1 MKKIIALLLASVM
14 ILALVGC
21 GSSSRE
27 VVQLTFATQDA
38 EAILAAAGILLPD
51 AEDTAVSGTT
61 VKWFAWYDDLQN
73 YSEDEIINSGYWTFQ
88 EKYGCSVQWVECTWD
103 TRYDELANLILASN
117 APDFYPGD
125 NEIFPNSCIKGIF
138 VPVDDYIDYDD
149 PLWAD
154 EKEYAYTYFSIKDR
168 PYIIVYD
175 NTFGNVCAYNRRV
188 MEEFGF
194 DDPAELYYND
204 EWTWD
209 VFYDMCLE
217 FTDAD
222 EDRYALD
229 GFWYGQGLM
238 HSCGE
243 TIVVYNTETMQFE
256 DNSDSAAI
264 ERAATLLY
272 DLSKNGCIYPRWN
285 NTNWNTRNDSTT
297 GAGIKE
303 GLCLF
308 YIGGTWMF
316 TDTVETVEA
325 VWGDMS
331 EGELMFVPL
340 PRDDDGNGYYYTES
354 ASSGY
359 CIVQGA
365 SNPEGVAL
373 LASCMRFK
381 VLDPTVVS
389 IDRLQL
395 ENTYL
400 WTQDMLEMY
409 DECYALATSNDNV
422 LVVYGAGYGTKLESV
437 VSTYEGIADSSDAM
451 TWAQIKESYDEQLAY
466 YIDQL
471 NNQVAAYDPYSLDE
485 DYES

>member
-1 MKKIIALLLASVM
+1 MKKIFALLLAGTL
-14 ILALVGC
+14 ILGLVGC
-21 GSSSRE
+21 GGSSRE

-38 EAILAAAGILLPD
+38 EAILNAAGVYLPD
-51 AEDTAVSGTT
+51 AEETAAAGTV
-61 VKWFAWYDDLQN
+61 VKWFAWYDGMQN
-73 YSEDEIINSGYWTFQ
+73 YSDDEIINSGYWTFQ
-88 EKYGCSVQWVECTWD
+88 EKYDCSIEWIECTWD
-103 TRYDELANLILASN
+103 TRFDELANLILASN
-117 APDFYPGD
+117 SPDFYPGD
-125 NEIFPNSCIKGIF
+125 NEVFPTSCIKGIF

-154 EKEYAYTYFSIKDR
+154 EKDYAYNYFSIKGR

-194 DDPAELYYND
+194 DDPAELFYND

-209 VFYDMCLE
+209 VFYDMCVE

-229 GFWYGQGLM
+229 GYWYSPGIM

-243 TIVVYNTETMQFE
+243 SLVVYNVETQQYE

-272 DLSKNGCIYPRWN
+272 NLSKNGCIYPRWN
-285 NTNWNTRNDSTT
+285 NTNWYTRNNGTS

-316 TDTVETVEA
+316 TGTVTEISA

-331 EGELMFVPL
+331 EGELMFVPV
-340 PRDDDGNGYYYTES
+340 PRDDDGDGNYYTES
-354 ASSGY
+354 YASGF

-373 LASCMRFK
+373 LAACMRFK
-381 VLDPTVVS
+381 ILDPTVVS

-395 ENTYL
+395 EETYL
-400 WTQDMLEMY
+400 WTEDMLDMY
-409 DECYALATSNDNV
+409 DTCYDLATSNDNV
-422 LVVYGAGYGTKLESV
+422 IVVYDSGYGDKLSSV
-437 VSTYEGIADSSDAM
+437 VATFEGIADSSDAS
-451 TWAQIKESYDEQLAY
+451 TWAQIKESYGEQIAY

-471 NNQVAAYDPYSLDE
+471 NTQVAEYDPYSLDE
-485 DYES
+485 DYEG